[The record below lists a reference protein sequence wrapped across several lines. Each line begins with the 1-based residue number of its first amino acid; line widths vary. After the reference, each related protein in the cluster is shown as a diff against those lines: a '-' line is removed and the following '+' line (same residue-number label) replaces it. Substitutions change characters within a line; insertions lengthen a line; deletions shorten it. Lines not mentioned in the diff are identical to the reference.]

1 MPHVRITTGKQ
12 GRTPRGTIHI
22 DAAVLPNPYE
32 EKWLRP
38 RDGRDK
44 HVQAWLLKQPGV
56 GDAYTR
62 WLAQVEARRPATIS
76 VVCSA
81 GKHRSVAVGEWL
93 AQQLT
98 AKGWE
103 VNLMHRQLKPHT
115 TKTVARDMERVTV
128 VAGPPAAGKT
138 THVREHAQ
146 PGDVIID
153 FDHIANALSGQDVEN
168 HEHASHIATIAK
180 AARQA
185 AIDTAIKQDCTVWLI
200 HAIPGE
206 KKRAEYRSRGA
217 KVITIDPGKD
227 VVMKR
232 IKTERPPR
240 MAKVAA
246 AWYDKQVKAAKT
258 TTQRGYGH
266 THQKQRRKLLAQ
278 HKDGAPCPE
287 CGKPMYK
294 TAAKNFDGAALEA
307 DHGPGN
313 ALKYAD
319 NKQATKAT
327 RLLHRTC
334 NRSGGAWDKPRP
346 ARPVPKGQTKP
357 GGFIWG

>member
-1 MPHVRITTGKQ
+1 MLHVI
-12 GRTPRGTIHI
+12 
-22 DAAVLPNPYE
+22 
-32 EKWLRP
+32 
-38 RDGRDK
+38 
-44 HVQAWLLKQPGV
+44 
-56 GDAYTR
+56 
-62 WLAQVEARRPATIS
+62 
-76 VVCSA
+76 
-81 GKHRSVAVGEWL
+81 
-93 AQQLT
+93 
-98 AKGWE
+98 
-103 VNLMHRQLKPHT
+103 M
-115 TKTVARDMERVTV
+115 
-128 VAGPPAAGKT
+128 GPPAAGKST
-138 THVREHAQ
+138 FVREHAQ
-146 PGDVIID
+146 HGDIIID
-153 FDHIANALSGQDVEN
+153 LDHLANVLAGKPMGN
-168 HEHASHIATIAK
+168 HEHTGDVLAVAK

-185 AIDTAIKQDCTVWLI
+185 AIDTALTREVTVWLI
-200 HAIPGE
+200 HTNPSPTQ
-206 KKRAEYRSRGA
+206 RAEYIKHGA
-217 KVITIDPGKD
+217 KFHTIDPGKKT
-227 VVMKR
+227 VMARCKDQ
-232 IKTERPPR
+232 RPKH
-240 MAKVAA
+240 MLKVAA
-246 AWYDKQVKAAKT
+246 AWYDKQAKAAKT

-307 DHGPGN
+307 DHGPGS

>member
-1 MPHVRITTGKQ
+1 MTHRELKTPPGHHPPTT
-12 GRTPRGTIHI
+12 
-22 DAAVLPNPYE
+22 
-32 EKWLRP
+32 
-38 RDGRDK
+38 
-44 HVQAWLLKQPGV
+44 
-56 GDAYTR
+56 
-62 WLAQVEARRPATIS
+62 
-76 VVCSA
+76 SA
-81 GKHRSVAVGEWL
+81 G
-93 AQQLT
+93 
-98 AKGWE
+98 
-103 VNLMHRQLKPHT
+103 
-115 TKTVARDMERVTV
+115 RVVIVT
-128 VAGPPAAGKT
+128 GPPAAGKST
-138 THVREHAQ
+138 YIREHRK
-146 PGDVIID
+146 PGDVTID
-153 FDHIANALSGQDVEN
+153 YDEIANTLAGLQPAN
-168 HEHASHIATIAK
+168 HEHQAHIKRVTK

-185 AIDTAIKQDCTVWLI
+185 AIDAALGSKDGTHTVWII
-200 HAIPGE
+200 HSTPSANLLD
-206 KKRAEYRSRGA
+206 KYRAAGA
-217 KVITIDPGKD
+217 EIITIDPGKTT
-227 VVMKR
+227 VMARCKDQ
-232 IKTERPPR
+232 RPKH
-240 MAKVAA
+240 MLKVAA
-246 AWYDKQVKAAKT
+246 TWYDKQNKGTKT